1 MTLMQPVA
9 QTVAPPEAAIVDGWF
24 YVPYSAINHG
34 DADAIQAEKNRL
46 TYQPAFAEEDKPV
59 RLYRDN
65 PRSGYLAVPR
75 AYGLHRYPT
84 LRVIDRMSDG
94 VPFIAPVPRFPS
106 PNHPAVLDPVQQAAF
121 MDDLLRAIDAHGQ
134 FIAYAD
140 TGSGKTVCALNTA
153 ARRGRKTV
161 ILVHLER
168 LLTQWIK
175 EIETKLGVP
184 RERIGI
190 IQSDKCE
197 WQDKDFVVAMMP
209 SLSMRAYPLEMYRA
223 FGTVIV
229 DECHRV
235 GAPLLSRCVPLF
247 PARVRIGLS
256 ATPERADGGDRVFFW
271 HIGPIKVRSR
281 ARAMELTVYVKRFRS
296 RHPLFG
302 RSHGSRIKSLTEDP
316 ARNLL
321 IIGAIKRLWNSNRQ
335 VLVIGEHVAH
345 LQDLRA
351 ALAREGVPAA
361 AMSQYTG
368 EEHIRKRRRGKNG
381 KVQIVTTGKR
391 KLKPE
396 EYEHAAKHARIIFA
410 TYGVF
415 KEGID
420 IPRLD
425 AGIDVTPISKAKQ
438 VVGRVRRPHPG
449 KPAPIWLTIV
459 DEHDWMSSRYFQKR
473 CEDYRSIGAR
483 IVESG
488 W

>member
-1 MTLMQPVA
+1 MQPVA
-9 QTVAPPEAAIVDGWF
+9 QQVAPADPAVVDGWF
-24 YVPYSAINHG
+24 YVPYSAIEHG
-34 DADAIQAEKNRL
+34 DETAIQAEKNRL
-46 TYQPAFAEEDKPV
+46 TYQPAFSEEDRPV
-59 RLYRDN
+59 RLYRDI
-65 PRSGYLAVPR
+65 PARRMLAVPR
-75 AYGLHRYPT
+75 AYGLHRYSNVPQ
-84 LRVIDRMSDG
+84 IDRMSDG
-94 VPFIAPVPRFPS
+94 QPFLRPVPRFPD
-106 PNHPAVLDPVQQAAF
+106 PYHPAVRDPEQQRIF
-121 MDDLLRAIDAHGQ
+121 MDDLIRASQEHGQ

-175 EIETKLGVP
+175 EIESKLGVP
-184 RERIGI
+184 RERIGV
-190 IQSDKCE
+190 IQSHRCE
-197 WQDKDFVVAMMP
+197 WEDKDFVVAMMP
-209 SLSMRAYPLEMYRA
+209 SLSLREYPSEMYRA

-256 ATPERADGGDRVFFW
+256 ATPERKDGGDRVFFW

-281 ARAMELTVYVKRFRS
+281 ARAMPLTVYVKRFRS
-296 RHPLFG
+296 RHPVYG
-302 RSHGSRIKSLTEDP
+302 RRHGSRVKSLTEDP

-321 IIGAIKRLWNSNRQ
+321 IIGAIKRLWHTNRQ
-335 VLVIGEHVAH
+335 VLVIGEHVGH
-345 LQDLRA
+345 LQDLRE
-351 ALAREGVPAA
+351 ALVREGIPAA
-361 AMSQYTG
+361 AMAQYTG
-368 EEHIRKRRRGKNG
+368 EEHIRSRRRDKNG
-381 KVQIVTTGKR
+381 NVKRVLTSKR

-396 EYEHAAKHARIIFA
+396 EYEYAARHARIIFA

-438 VVGRVRRPHPG
+438 VVGRVRRPHPN
-449 KPAPIWLTIV
+449 KPEPIWLTIV
-459 DEHDWMSSRYFQKR
+459 DEHDWMSTLYFKKR
-473 CEDYRSIGAR
+473 CEDYQSIGAR
-483 IVESG
+483 VVESG